1 MCCLIQELVEVV
13 NKMTNLKIFLKNK
26 KAVTGA
32 SILIFLSLVAIFA
45 PIIAPY
51 SPDSTQFAPALKPS
65 SEHLLGTTSLGQD
78 IFSQIVWGTRL
89 TLLVG
94 FVTGLI
100 SSIISIIMG
109 LTAGYFGGIT
119 DDILSVITN
128 IFLVLPGL
136 PLMIILAAYITVKSV
151 LPIIFVISITGWAWG
166 ARVLR
171 SQMMTLKNRDYVK
184 AANVIGEH
192 PIRIIFA
199 DIFPNML
206 GLILANFFGAALY
219 AVLSEASLSFLG
231 LGNVNAVTWG
241 TILYW
246 AQNNQALLLGQW
258 QWIAV
263 PGLLI
268 AILGTS
274 FALLNFAVDEMT
286 NPKLRR

>member
-51 SPDSTQFAPALKPS
+51 SPDSTEFAPALKPS

-258 QWIAV
+258 QWMAV